1 MPQPV
6 APLKSLGNAN
16 MRGGRALLH
25 FDDGAP
31 DLVTCTDP
39 HSNAHRVQ
47 AGTTNGARLLALIGM
62 KLLGPSENLPRA
74 YGAEFNSL
82 ACGR

>member
-6 APLKSLGNAN
+6 APLKSLGNASI
-16 MRGGRALLH
+16 RGGRALLH

-31 DLVTCTDP
+31 DLVTCAHP

-47 AGTTNGARLLALIGM
+47 AGTTNGACLLALIGM
-62 KLLGPSENLPRA
+62 KLLGPSENYLALTVR
-74 YGAEFNSL
+74 SL
-82 ACGR
+82 TA